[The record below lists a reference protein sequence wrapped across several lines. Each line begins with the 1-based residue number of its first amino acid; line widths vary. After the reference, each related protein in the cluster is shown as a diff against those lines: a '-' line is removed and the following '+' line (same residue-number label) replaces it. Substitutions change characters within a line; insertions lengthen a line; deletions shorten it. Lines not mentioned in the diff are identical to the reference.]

1 MWEAE
6 ITEHEVTILS
16 DMDVGRGNV
25 AVENVVVATVMEA
38 AADVVRYFFDI
49 DFVED

>member
-6 ITEHEVTILS
+6 ITQDVATILT
-16 DMDVGRGNV
+16 DMDVWRGYV
-25 AVENVVVATVMEA
+25 AVENVVIATVMEA

-49 DFVED
+49 DFVKY